1 MKEYGIDLN
10 HLKANKEK
18 AEAVCIR
25 IKKNNFFNSSYILK
39 YVTYVT

>member
-18 AEAVCIR
+18 AEAVCIKINKIR
-25 IKKNNFFNSSYILK
+25 
-39 YVTYVT
+39 V